1 MPRLHIPDY
10 GSRLSPDS
18 ATTRKM
24 KKSDYCRDW
33 SGMSYHC
40 RDAVVN
46 VRNRV
51 GKVGKS
57 LPTVMCVP
65 YHSGDSADFVE
76 SDYNRNYV
84 VTDSA
89 VSD

>member
-1 MPRLHIPDY
+1 MSRLHIPDY
-10 GSRLSPDS
+10 GSRSSPDS

-46 VRNRV
+46 VRNKF

-57 LPTVMCVP
+57 LPTVTCIQ
-65 YHSGDSADFVE
+65 YHLGDSAD
-76 SDYNRNYV
+76 YV
-84 VTDSA
+84 
-89 VSD
+89 